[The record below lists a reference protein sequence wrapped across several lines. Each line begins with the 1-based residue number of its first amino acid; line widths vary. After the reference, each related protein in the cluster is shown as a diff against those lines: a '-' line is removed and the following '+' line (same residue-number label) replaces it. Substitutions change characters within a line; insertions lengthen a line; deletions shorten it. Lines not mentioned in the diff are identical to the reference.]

1 MKISSQTLQV
11 LKNFAS
17 INSNL
22 LVKPGSV
29 LSTISTNKS
38 IFAKATVAEQ
48 FPALFAIYDM
58 QQFLGVISIFEEPD
72 FTFGDRSVTVSSAG
86 RSIEYMYASHE
97 MVVAPSD
104 NVAQKIAVTN
114 PEISFDLSA
123 QTLNEV
129 IKATSILQLD
139 SINVVSGNGSIK
151 VVVAD
156 PKNPSSNKFSVDV
169 GGTSSS
175 DLTMVFAAENL
186 KFIAGD
192 YKVNISS
199 TGISSFKNEKM
210 DIEYFVMADV
220 KSKKKA

>member
-11 LKNFAS
+11 LKNCAS